1 MKKFNL
7 FIIAAAASLA
17 LASVGYAADQKIGT
31 VDMTKV
37 FERYYKTIQ
46 STAAIKL
53 EAGDMEK
60 EGKQMIDNAEQ
71 HKTEWQKLVDKANDQ
86 AVSAEER
93 DRSKKAAEQKY
104 IELES
109 DKQSIT
115 QFNQVATSR
124 LREKQLQRRD
134 DIVKE
139 IRQILNIDA
148 KTAGYTM
155 VIDISGQSQN
165 MVPVVI
171 YTTGQN
177 DMTDALI
184 KELNSTAPPGALDVT
199 NAPSSSALNGG
210 AGTSH

>member
-1 MKKFNL
+1 MKKFNQFVL
-7 FIIAAAASLA
+7 AAAVSLA
-17 LASVGYAADQKIGT
+17 LASIGYAADQKIGM
-31 VDMTKV
+31 VNMTNV
-37 FERYYKTIQ
+37 FEKYYKTIQ

-53 EAGDMEK
+53 EADDMEK
-60 EGKQMIDNAEQ
+60 EGKQMVDIAEQ

-93 DRSKKAAEQKY
+93 DKSKKAAEQKY

-115 QFNQVATSR
+115 EFNQMATSR

-134 DIVKE
+134 EIVKE
-139 IRQILNIDA
+139 IRQILNADA

-155 VIDISGQSQN
+155 VLDVSGLSQN
-165 MVPVVI
+165 MVPVVL
-171 YTTGQN
+171 YTIGQN

-184 KELNSTAPPGALDVT
+184 KELNSTAPPGALDAT
-199 NAPSSSALNGG
+199 NTSPSSALNSGSG
-210 AGTSH
+210 ASH

>member
-7 FIIAAAASLA
+7 LVVAAGVSLA
-17 LASVGYAADQKIGT
+17 LAAASQAADQKIGT
-31 VDMTKV
+31 VDMSKV
-37 FERYYKTIQ
+37 FEKYYKTVQ

-86 AVSAEER
+86 AVSSEER
-93 DRSKKAAEQKY
+93 DKSKKAAEQKY
-104 IELES
+104 MELET

-115 QFNQVATSR
+115 QFNQIATSR

-139 IRQILNIDA
+139 IRHILDIDA
-148 KTAGYTM
+148 KTAGYSM

-199 NAPSSSALNGG
+199 PPPSPNLLNGG
-210 AGTSH
+210 RSTSH

>member
-7 FIIAAAASLA
+7 LTVAVAVLLA
-17 LASVGYAADQKIGT
+17 LASVGDAADQKIGT

-37 FERYYKTIQ
+37 FEKYYKTIQ
-46 STAAIKL
+46 SNAAIKL

-86 AVSAEER
+86 AVSSEER

-104 IELES
+104 MELET
-109 DKQSIT
+109 DKQAIT

-148 KTAGYTM
+148 KAAGYTM
-155 VIDISGQSQN
+155 VIDVSGQSQN
-165 MVPVVI
+165 MVPVI
-171 YTTGQN
+171 LYTTGQN

-184 KELNSTAPPGALDVT
+184 KELNSTAPPGTLDVT
-199 NAPSSSALNGG
+199 NTVPSSALNGG